1 MGFFKWSRALVFSGE
16 LVQLDNSSVVACV
29 KSPKIFNADSGD
41 ESIDRSNENIKLAVQ
56 AIEEKFKGRGI
67 TSVVYPD
74 SDGEPLLS
82 MSEKMF
88 YIPRFGYLAVNTDLL
103 SIEGSDGEQYQAIV
117 ATRIQSLKG
126 KKSNFYLFSD
136 DSGHYKGK
144 IGKTEVTMDGS
155 GKDENGKGRFHFT
168 MISYL

>member
-56 AIEEKFKGRGI
+56 EIEEKFKGRGI

-88 YIPRFGYLAVNTDLL
+88 YIPRFGYLAVNTV
-103 SIEGSDGEQYQAIV
+103 IEPFLVSTVTVPVTPPPDGAKD
-117 ATRIQSLKG
+117 ATGAATGAGEATYS
-126 KKSNFYLFSD
+126 
-136 DSGHYKGK
+136 
-144 IGKTEVTMDGS
+144 VT
-155 GKDENGKGRFHFT
+155 
-168 MISYL
+168 Y